1 MKSWKSKKL
10 SPLLLYQFIKS
21 WILCG
26 LSFFDFQ
33 LLTQINGWRSQIPT
47 CSNSALWQSQG
58 VSIFFLF
65 DLSTHKSTLAS
76 LFEKLHG
83 NIIFVSIISDW
94 HFIWLSPKRQSFGQL
109 TSARIPGILI
119 PECQNKIPLEFH
131 SDKNGPPLYNYK
143 EKTCSFPEWSQTLHC
158 LNGC

>member
-1 MKSWKSKKL
+1 MGLVFSISNSFLNRISHANKWMRKKL
-10 SPLLLYQFIKS
+10 
-21 WILCG
+21 
-26 LSFFDFQ
+26 
-33 LLTQINGWRSQIPT
+33 PT
-47 CSNSALWQSQG
+47 CSNSAFWQSQG
-58 VSIFFLF
+58 VSFLFLF

-109 TSARIPGILI
+109 TSARFPGILI

-143 EKTCSFPEWSQTLHC
+143 EKTCSFPEWSRTLQC
-158 LNGC
+158 QNIC

>member
-1 MKSWKSKKL
+1 MVLVSSISNFFTNKISHANKWLKKNTYLQEFSFMTKSR
-10 SPLLLYQFIKS
+10 
-21 WILCG
+21 G
-26 LSFFDFQ
+26 L
-33 LLTQINGWRSQIPT
+33 
-47 CSNSALWQSQG
+47 NS
-58 VSIFFLF
+58 FLF
-65 DLSTHKSTLAS
+65 DLSTHKSTLAYF
-76 LFEKLHG
+76 FEKLHG

-158 LNGC
+158 LNRC